1 MTNTEYEFKVNSPFF
16 AESGPARIIA
26 SKTDDS
32 SEPRIVFELFV
43 LPKNKVSSN
52 GVLYNWESVERT
64 AQQIIGLPL
73 HDNHRTEDSIRS
85 NPPFGHFVDVKLKED
100 GLYAYADIDPEEKT
114 FIRKVKRGDIRH
126 CSLQIFAPKV
136 VRKERADG
144 NGYYDEA
151 YIERWLEISAVVVPG
166 FPDAKIRA
174 ESVIAESFNASVRQ
188 QYSELINK
196 PQQFL
201 SWYKKLPKTLQLQVE
216 TMFNKVVYCPPELK
230 VVSLQEAVNNDLPVT
245 LVEKDELKT
254 ITIINGDKSED
265 FVIKKADEAKVEDL
279 VYYLAKSKG
288 LISSKTEVIERDFDN
303 S

>member
-16 AESGPARIIA
+16 AESGPARIIE

-136 VRKERADG
+136 VRRESANGD
-144 NGYYDEA
+144 GYYDEA
-151 YIERWLEISAVVVPG
+151 YVERWLEISAVVVPG
-166 FPDAKIRA
+166 FADATIKA
-174 ESVIAESFNASVRQ
+174 ENIIAESFRSRVVKEFECLLNE
-188 QYSELINK
+188 SEEKALEWLK
-196 PQQFL
+196 SQ
-201 SWYKKLPKTLQLQVE
+201 
-216 TMFNKVVYCPPELK
+216 PEWVQK
-230 VVSLQEAVNNDLPVT
+230 EIDR
-245 LVEKDELKT
+245 
-254 ITIINGDKSED
+254 
-265 FVIKKADEAKVEDL
+265 VI
-279 VYYLAKSKG
+279 
-288 LISSKTEVIERDFDN
+288 
-303 S
+303 